1 MSIMPWQRRDCISI
15 DKYMSLELPISRAE
29 SGWLKDDFAVV
40 LVDSPKLLLYAIVA
54 RAEDGYHSS
63 RQYATPTG
71 VGLNGARAG
80 SPATTKLG
88 ALERAIKKCLDDYW
102 VTKHEGNRARLEA
115 ALKELDKYKYQQ
127 LILL

>member
-54 RAEDGYHSS
+54 TTA
-63 RQYATPTG
+63 
-71 VGLNGARAG
+71 AG
-80 SPATTKLG
+80 NTRHRPA
-88 ALERAIKKCLDDYW
+88 
-102 VTKHEGNRARLEA
+102 
-115 ALKELDKYKYQQ
+115 
-127 LILL
+127 